1 MKATMLRQNRPRM
14 KTGWHLTTLK
24 TWQCRSLLRQKCD
37 NVWRG
42 SVKRIWRGSNERANC
57 DIMVITLSNNKQLF
71 TQDWSISLL
80 PLFIMV
86 YQQCVGDKIC
96 QECLGQLM
104 AGRQGLVIGWCN
116 ILVSCWPGDR
126 VLARSGHTDM
136 MQLWIIRESS
146 WVTIPL
152 ILLLFIVHTVFGT
165 EEHIYPTWTSVRHT
179 IIRDSSAFCCWRAI
193 SSTKDHNVP

>member
-104 AGRQGLVIGWCN
+104 TGWWRLVMAWCH
-116 ILVSCWPGDR
+116 ILLRCCLPVQVTQAIQIWYNS
-126 VLARSGHTDM
+126 
-136 MQLWIIRESS
+136 ESS
-146 WVTIPL
+146 QSCVTIPL
-152 ILLLFIVHTVFGT
+152 IVLLFIIHNLYWGT
-165 EEHIYPTWTSVRHT
+165 HLPRTSVHHT
-179 IIRDSSAFCCWRAI
+179 IIWDSSAFCCWWAI
-193 SSTKDHNVP
+193 SSTKGHNLP